1 MNIQLSDHFT
11 YRKLLR
17 FTLPSIGMMVF
28 TSIYFV
34 VDGYFVSNYT
44 GKTAYAA
51 LNFIYPVIMIL
62 GAVGTMLGT
71 GGCALVAKTLG
82 EGDSQKAQKLFSMF
96 VTVAI
101 VLGIVFSVI
110 GFLLLPTIA
119 NALGATGDM
128 LKYCISYGRIVLLGM
143 VGLLLQ
149 YEFQSFFVAAEK
161 PQLGL
166 ITTVVAGTTNIVFDW
181 LFVAVFPWGLNGA
194 AIATVMSQMAGGIF
208 PLFYFSSKQ
217 NDSLLRLRRFEF
229 DWDSLWKAC
238 GNGAS
243 EFLSTV
249 SSSLVG
255 ILFNIQLMKFAGENG
270 VAAYGTMTY
279 VVLVFI
285 GIFIG
290 YSVGTAPIVSYN
302 YGAEN
307 KKELASLFKKSLTL
321 VLGAGGFMVLAGELL
336 SKPLTMIFVSYD
348 AELVEMTLRGFF
360 FYSFSFMFTG
370 FAIYCSS
377 FFTALNNGVVSALI
391 STLRTLLFQV
401 LFVLVL
407 PAFWGLDGIWI
418 SIVFAEF
425 CSAALGVFFLINQRK
440 RYGYCESALKFE
452 DLKVLNQDCRLQEIE
467 KGMLNE
473 KGNAKKYNE
482 L

>member
-82 EGDSQKAQKLFSMF
+82 EGDLEKAQKLFSMF
-96 VTVAI
+96 VSVAI

-181 LFVAVFPWGLNGA
+181 IFVAVFSWGLNGA

-208 PLFYFSSKQ
+208 PLFYFCSKR

-238 GNGAS
+238 GNGSS

-307 KKELASLFKKSLTL
+307 KKELASLFKK
-321 VLGAGGFMVLAGELL
+321 V
-336 SKPLTMIFVSYD
+336 
-348 AELVEMTLRGFF
+348 
-360 FYSFSFMFTG
+360 
-370 FAIYCSS
+370 
-377 FFTALNNGVVSALI
+377 
-391 STLRTLLFQV
+391 
-401 LFVLVL
+401 
-407 PAFWGLDGIWI
+407 
-418 SIVFAEF
+418 
-425 CSAALGVFFLINQRK
+425 
-440 RYGYCESALKFE
+440 
-452 DLKVLNQDCRLQEIE
+452 
-467 KGMLNE
+467 
-473 KGNAKKYNE
+473 
-482 L
+482 

>member
-17 FTLPSIGMMVF
+17 FTMPSIGMMVF

-62 GAVGTMLGT
+62 GAIGTMLGT

-82 EGDSQKAQKLFSMF
+82 EGDSKKAQKLFSMF
-96 VTVAI
+96 ICVAI
-101 VLGIVFSVI
+101 VLGIVFSAV
-110 GFLLLPTIA
+110 GFMLLPSIA
-119 NALGATGDM
+119 RALGATGDM
-128 LKYCISYGRIVLLGM
+128 LNYCISYGRIVLLGL

-149 YEFQSFFVAAEK
+149 YEFQSFFVAAGK

-166 ITTVVAGTTNIVFDW
+166 ITTIAAGSTNIVFDW
-181 LFVAVFPWGLNGA
+181 LFVAVFSWGLNGA
-194 AIATVMSQMAGGIF
+194 AVATVMSQMVGGLV
-208 PLFYFSSKQ
+208 PLFYFVSKK
-217 NDSLLRLRRFEF
+217 NDSLLKLRRFEF
-229 DWDSLWKAC
+229 DWDALWKAF
-238 GNGAS
+238 GNGSS

-255 ILFNIQLMKFAGENG
+255 ILFNVQLMKFAGENG

-290 YSVGTAPIVSYN
+290 YSIGTAPIVSYN
-302 YGAEN
+302 YGSGN

-321 VLGAGGFMVLAGELL
+321 VLVAGGFMVLAGEIL

-348 AELVEMTLRGFF
+348 ADLVQMTLRGFF

-401 LFVLVL
+401 VFVLIL
-407 PAFWGLDGIWI
+407 PIFWGLDGIWI

-425 CSAALGVFFLINQRK
+425 CSALLGAFFLINQRK
-440 RYGYCESALKFE
+440 RYGYCASALKDEALRFLE
-452 DLKVLNQDCRLQEIE
+452 TDLSDDDLKIL
-467 KGMLNE
+467 G
-473 KGNAKKYNE
+473 
-482 L
+482 

>member
-17 FTLPSIGMMVF
+17 FTLPSIGMMIF

-62 GAVGTMLGT
+62 GAIGTMLGT

-82 EGDSQKAQKLFSMF
+82 EGKPEKANKLFSMF
-96 VTVAI
+96 IYISIVAG
-101 VLGIVFSVI
+101 LVFTLI
-110 GFLLLPTIA
+110 GYLILPA
-119 NALGATGDM
+119 LAGALGATEEM
-128 LKYCISYGRIVLLGM
+128 LVYCISYGRIVLLGLA
-143 VGLLLQ
+143 GLLLE

-166 ITTVVAGTTNIVFDW
+166 VTTVLAGSTNMIFDW
-181 LFVAVFPWGLNGA
+181 LFVAVFHWGLNGA
-194 AIATVMSQMAGGIF
+194 AIATVMSELVGGF
-208 PLFYFSSKQ
+208 VPFFYFLSKK
-217 NDSLLRLRRFEF
+217 NNSLLKLGHFEL
-229 DWDSLWKAC
+229 DWTALLKAC
-238 GNGAS
+238 GNGSS

-255 ILFNIQLMKFAGENG
+255 ILFNAQLMKYAGENG

-279 VVLVFI
+279 TVLVFL

-290 YSVGTAPIVSYN
+290 YSTGSAPIVSYN
-302 YGAEN
+302 LGADN
-307 KKELASLFKKSLTL
+307 KKELSSLLKKSLSL
-321 VLGAGGFMVLAGELL
+321 VIGTGAFMVIAGEVF
-336 SKPLTMIFVSYD
+336 SKPLTKIFVGYD

-360 FYSFSFMFTG
+360 FYSFSFFFSG
-370 FAIYCSS
+370 LGIYCSS
-377 FFTALNNGVVSALI
+377 FFTALNNGVVSAII
-391 STLRTLLFQV
+391 SSLRTILFQV
-401 LFVLVL
+401 VFVLVL
-407 PAFWGLDGIWI
+407 PLFWGLDGIWL

-425 CSAALGVFFLINQRK
+425 SSAALSVFFLITQRK
-440 RYGYCESALKFE
+440 RYGY
-452 DLKVLNQDCRLQEIE
+452 
-467 KGMLNE
+467 
-473 KGNAKKYNE
+473 
-482 L
+482 